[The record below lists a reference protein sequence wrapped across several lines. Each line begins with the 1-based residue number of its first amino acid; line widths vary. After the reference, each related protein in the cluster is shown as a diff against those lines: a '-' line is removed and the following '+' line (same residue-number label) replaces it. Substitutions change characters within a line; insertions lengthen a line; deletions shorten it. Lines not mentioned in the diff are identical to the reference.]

1 MNFNQNTVDLSLDED
16 NFDIDL
22 NPGEFTAAAIG
33 AGTVVASVG
42 VTAMAAPQFY
52 VPPAIAGI
60 GCWLLGYNKR
70 HGHLPFMGEKEQAAK
85 TAPAAVPASQPA
97 AAVATVTDHSGNEV
111 DVEGL

>member
-1 MNFNQNTVDLSLDED
+1 MNFQCVDAGSTAADS
-16 NFDIDL
+16 NFDVDL

-60 GCWLLGYNKR
+60 GCWLMGYNKR
-70 HGHLPFMGEKEQAAK
+70 HGHLPFMGEKGQ
-85 TAPAAVPASQPA
+85 TASAAVPASQPA